1 MWHLNNIV
9 LGFSDKLIL
18 QFLGHL
24 WIQELLKGT
33 FNGKGSLLVPF
44 LHLVTELIPV
54 VELLNLIK
62 VCLIAIPVEM
72 TNKTALYLLYIIRN
86 NS

>member
-9 LGFSDKLIL
+9 LGFSNKLIF

-24 WIQELLKGT
+24 SIQELLKGT
-33 FNGKGSLLVPF
+33 FNSKCSLLVPF

-62 VCLIAIPVEM
+62 VCLISIPVEM
-72 TNKTALYLLYIIRN
+72 TKKKKNFLVPLVYN
-86 NS
+86 P